1 MTTAEKLRQE
11 GRQEG
16 RREGRREGR
25 QEGRREGRREG
36 RQEGRREGSYKTLFS
51 MIKIMKNNG
60 ISEEKIARYTNLDI
74 NTVKKILNGEPV
86 EISLNWID
94 ER

>member
-1 MTTAEKLRQE
+1 LIYTPESVVSAITPVTEKGGELAMTTAEKLRQE
-11 GRQEG
+11 GI
-16 RREGRREGR
+16 
-25 QEGRREGRREG
+25 
-36 RQEGRREGSYKTLFS
+36 QEGRREGSYKTLFS
-51 MIKIMKNNG
+51 MVRIMKNNG